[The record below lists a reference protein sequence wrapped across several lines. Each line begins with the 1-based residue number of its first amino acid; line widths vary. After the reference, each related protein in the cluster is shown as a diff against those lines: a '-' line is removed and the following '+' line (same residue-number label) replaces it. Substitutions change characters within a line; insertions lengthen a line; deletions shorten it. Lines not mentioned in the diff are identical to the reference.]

1 MLKRSSAQRRAQPSH
16 VVSRMRPVANTY
28 NPQHRTFEVVLA
40 TAAPVDRG
48 NFLEVLD
55 VAGADW
61 PESLP
66 LQLDHVLS
74 VENTIGRV
82 ENIRVENGQLIGRA
96 RLSQG
101 ADLDWLASRIEDG
114 TITSLSVGYRVA
126 RWQNRNGERG
136 SKPLR
141 TAIAW
146 TLVEAS
152 LVVDPADPAA
162 RVRSKGKVMEDEVI
176 ETEETA
182 AETAAESASSADVTI
197 IRRTAEA
204 LNLGA
209 DVLSRSNDGD
219 DEPETENERAA
230 AVAALRQRTAP
241 ARRTATRHNA
251 ETLDNP
257 SAFRRAMT
265 GAIVAR
271 MTGEEPQGAARQLAG
286 LEWDEMHRSYAR
298 SMGIQTTGLSRVDL
312 FTRLLATSDMPQIA
326 GEAVNMNVRRE
337 YEAAASPITALFGS
351 RSLQDFRP
359 QNDVI
364 VDWTTLKVD
373 RVAETGEFKTSAVT
387 DDGEPVRLYTL
398 GGITSVSRQLYIN
411 GAGAL
416 ANLSGSQG
424 RRLAAD
430 EADRAVAFIEQ
441 ASHAGPTMRDGTA
454 VFHGDRNNIATLDTT
469 SLATIVTSL
478 MTARAAMSKRK
489 GRGDVIVGVFPAYW
503 IVAPEFEETALKAV
517 ATVQAS
523 AIADVNPL
531 AGKLQVVVE
540 PRLSA
545 TDKSWLSANPSQID
559 GLVKA
564 TLEGQPGPM
573 TESRWGFEIDALQF
587 KIRHDLGHAFV
598 EWRGWTRLDH
608 AAVG

>member
-1 MLKRSSAQRRAQPSH
+1 MLKRSSSQRRAQPSR
-16 VVSRMRPVANTY
+16 VVNRMRPVANTFDAAA
-28 NPQHRTFEVVLA
+28 RTFDVILA

-82 ENIRVENGQLIGRA
+82 ENIRVEAGQLVGRA

-136 SKPLR
+136 NKPVR
-141 TAIAW
+141 TAVAW

-162 RVRSKGKVMEDEVI
+162 RVRSKGKAMEDEII

-182 AETAAESASSADVTI
+182 TEAATDSPADGDVAL

-209 DVLSRSNDGD
+209 DVLERDNGDSDDAEAERS
-219 DEPETENERAA
+219 A
-230 AVAALRQRTAP
+230 AVARLRQRTAP

-257 SAFRRAMT
+257 SAYRRAMT

-271 MTGEEPQGAARQLAG
+271 MTGQEPQGASRQLAA
-286 LEWDEMHRSYAR
+286 LEWDEMHRTYAR
-298 SMGIQTTGLSRVDL
+298 SIGMQTTGLSRADL

-337 YEAAASPITALFGS
+337 YEAAASPITALLGS
-351 RSLQDFRP
+351 RNLQDFRA

-373 RVAETGEFKTSAVT
+373 KVAETGEFKTSAVT
-387 DDGEPVRLYTL
+387 DDGEPVSLYTL

-441 ASHAGPTMRDGTA
+441 ASNAGPTMRDGTA
-454 VFHGDRNNIATLDTT
+454 VFHATRNNIAALNTT
-469 SLATIVTSL
+469 SLDTIVTSL

-489 GRGDVIVGVFPAYW
+489 GRGNVIVGVFPAYW

-540 PRLSA
+540 PRL
-545 TDKSWLSANPSQID
+545 TDIDVSWLSANPSQID

-573 TESRWGFEIDALQF
+573 TESRWGFEVDALQF

-608 AAVG
+608 AATP